1 MRIRKLRHKIDVID
15 RQIVYLLNRRAK
27 LSLAIGR
34 LKPRRGLPLFHHER
48 ELEIA
53 RNVRRAN
60 AGPLSD
66 RAVQHLYEELLR
78 VTRVA
83 VRRVLRNERRAAP
96 TLQRKKA

>member
-1 MRIRKLRHKIDVID
+1 MRIRKLRHQIDVLD
-15 RQIVYLLNRRAK
+15 RQIVWLLNRRAK
-27 LSLAIGR
+27 HSLAIGR
-34 LKPRRGLPLFHHER
+34 LKRLRRMPLFHHER

-60 AGPLSD
+60 RGPLSD

-83 VRRVLRNERRAAP
+83 VRRVLRNERRAARA
-96 TLQRKKA
+96 LEQRKA